1 MEFINSII
9 YKTALD
15 YSKENK
21 HQKIVELLMKRAN
34 QVKDGNDAK
43 AQKLPIAR
51 ASKQENKNPISTAS
65 PNKKDDKDE
74 KYLQLERE
82 IKQLKEKSDQQ
93 IRKIEKE
100 KNQLKEQVIQ
110 LKEENKRLQNE
121 LWKKETEHCNKT
133 SEPKVFEILDEQEI
147 KNLEKIEE
155 LGSGGGGKVYKVIKK
170 KLYALKEMNA
180 KNSNTEK
187 LQQFVNEYEIMN
199 MLDHANI
206 LKAYGIFLSNER
218 IPPSILLEYCPLN
231 LLKAIE
237 DKMFSNEEL
246 VKIIYQIAEG
256 MRYIHFKKVIHRDLK
271 PTNILI
277 MSDGTVKICDFGI
290 SKLMTIEEQTMTRGL
305 GSQKFMAPEIINEE
319 DYYDEKVDVYSFGV
333 LVFFIM
339 TGGLMPKIKIFD
351 IPKGKKAEIPS
362 SFTEFA
368 KKLINDCWNFE
379 AKDRPSFNDIVN
391 DLDKNH
397 YNLFKL
403 NKSEVR
409 NIESFVEQH
418 KRKLPKY

>member
-51 ASKQENKNPISTAS
+51 ASKQENKNPISTVS

-100 KNQLKEQVIQ
+100 NNQLKEQVIQ

-121 LWKKETEHCNKT
+121 LKKKETEHDNKT
-133 SEPKVFEILDEQEI
+133 REPKVFEILDEQEI

-170 KLYALKEMNA
+170 KLYALKEMNT

-218 IPPSILLEYCPLN
+218 IPPSILL
-231 LLKAIE
+231 K
-237 DKMFSNEEL
+237 
-246 VKIIYQIAEG
+246 
-256 MRYIHFKKVIHRDLK
+256 
-271 PTNILI
+271 
-277 MSDGTVKICDFGI
+277 
-290 SKLMTIEEQTMTRGL
+290 
-305 GSQKFMAPEIINEE
+305 
-319 DYYDEKVDVYSFGV
+319 
-333 LVFFIM
+333 
-339 TGGLMPKIKIFD
+339 
-351 IPKGKKAEIPS
+351 
-362 SFTEFA
+362 
-368 KKLINDCWNFE
+368 
-379 AKDRPSFNDIVN
+379 
-391 DLDKNH
+391 
-397 YNLFKL
+397 
-403 NKSEVR
+403 
-409 NIESFVEQH
+409 
-418 KRKLPKY
+418 